1 MKVSYQY
8 RIKPNTEQKLRLNH
22 VRRLCQYIYNRML
35 GDKLD
40 WWENNRCPINSCSMI
55 SCPLPEFRVNPNY
68 NTHQDLLPFLKSD
81 LILVEWS
88 GELLNLEDVYSQVLQ
103 DTVKRVHKAIDR
115 YIKGDK
121 NGNRSG
127 KPRFKSESSFKSF
140 TYPQALDSW
149 IKGNFIKLP
158 KIGFVEIILHRPLPD
173 GFKVK
178 TCIVSKKAD
187 GWYITLSLSDKSVP
201 DAPSTEIIPTI
212 VNSSGL
218 DAVLEGDVFVA
229 TSEGELL
236 PSVKAFRKNQD
247 KLAKISKKKSIKKKG
262 SAQRRKLASQEAK
275 LHQKIARSRKDHHF
289 KTSHQLTRTGK
300 KIFFVEN
307 LDLKNLTKRNK
318 SKQDE
323 NGKFLPNNQ
332 AQKSGLNKSF
342 LDAGFG
348 QFVDILSYIVE
359 KTGGQ
364 VIKVKPNY
372 TSQICCNCDA
382 YVPKE
387 LSDRIHDCKV
397 CNVGII
403 CRDINAAVNIKRV
416 GLGVFPTIK
425 SRRGKLMIESS
436 GSMSTLK
443 EIRVRFVQPK
453 PERGGWL

>member
-1 MKVSYQY
+1 MRVSYQY
-8 RIKPNTEQKLRLNH
+8 RIKPNTEQKQRLNH
-22 VRRLCQYIYNRML
+22 VRRLCQYLSNRML

-40 WWENNRCPINSCSMI
+40 WWGNNRCLVDSCSII
-55 SCPLPEFRVNPNY
+55 SCPLPELRVNPNY
-68 NTHQDLLPFLKSD
+68 NTHQDLLPFLKED
-81 LILVEWS
+81 LILIEWS
-88 GELLNLEDVYSQVLQ
+88 GELLDLSDVYSQVLQ
-103 DTVKRVHKAIDR
+103 DTVKRVHLAFDR

-121 NGNRSG
+121 NGKRSG

-158 KIGFVEIILHRPLPD
+158 KIGEIEIILHRPLPS

-187 GWYITLSLSDKSVP
+187 GWYITLSLEDKSVP
-201 DAPSTEIIPTI
+201 DVLSREIVPT
-212 VNSSGL
+212 VKNSSGL
-218 DAVLEGDVFVA
+218 DAVLDGDIFIA
-229 TSEGELL
+229 TSCGSLL
-236 PSVKAFRKNQD
+236 PSVKAFRKNQE
-247 KLAKISKKKSIKKKG
+247 KLAKISKNKSTKKKG
-262 SAQRRKLASQEAK
+262 SAKRRKLARKEAK

-289 KTSHQLTRTGK
+289 RTSHQLTRTGK
-300 KIFFVEN
+300 EVFFVED
-307 LDLKNLTKRNK
+307 LELKNLTKRNK
-318 SKQDE
+318 AKQDE
-323 NGKFLPNNQ
+323 NSRFLPNGQ

-387 LSDRIHDCKV
+387 LSDRIHDCKA

-403 CRDINAAVNIKRV
+403 NRDINAAANIKRV

-425 SRRGKLMIESS
+425 SRRGKLIIGSS

-443 EIRVRFVQPK
+443 EIREFTRS
-453 PERGGWL
+453 LHHTACS

>member
-1 MKVSYQY
+1 
-8 RIKPNTEQKLRLNH
+8 
-22 VRRLCQYIYNRML
+22 ML
-35 GDKLD
+35 ADKLD
-40 WWENNRCPINSCSMI
+40 WWENNRCPVDSCSII
-55 SCPLPEFRVNPNY
+55 SCPLPELRVNPNY
-68 NTHQDLLPFLKSD
+68 NTHQDLLPCLKED

-88 GELLNLEDVYSQVLQ
+88 GELLDLSDVYSQVLQ
-103 DTVKRVHKAIDR
+103 SAVKRVHLAFDR

-121 NGNRSG
+121 NGKRSG

-149 IKGNFIKLP
+149 IKSNFIKLP
-158 KIGFVEIILHRPLPD
+158 KIGEVEIIIHRPLPD

-187 GWYITLSLSDKSVP
+187 GWYITLSLEDKTVP
-201 DAPSTEIIPTI
+201 DTLSVEIVPTI
-212 VNSSGL
+212 KNSSGL
-218 DAVLEGDVFVA
+218 DAVLDGDIFVA

-236 PSVKAFRKNQD
+236 PSVKAFRKHQE
-247 KLAKISKKKSIKKKG
+247 KLAKISKKKSTKKKR
-262 SAQRRKLASQEAK
+262 SAQRRKLARKEAK
-275 LHQKIARSRKDHHF
+275 LHQKIARSRLDHHF
-289 KTSHQLTRTGK
+289 KTSHQLTKTGK

-307 LDLKNLTKRNK
+307 LDLKSLTLRNQT
-318 SKQDE
+318 KQDE
-323 NGKFLPNNQ
+323 NGKFLPNKQ

-382 YVPKE
+382 YTPKE
-387 LSDRIHDCKV
+387 LSDRIHDCQA

-403 CRDINAAVNIKRV
+403 NRDINAAVNIKRV

-425 SRRGKLMIESS
+425 SRRGKLIVVSS
-436 GSMSTLK
+436 DSMSTLK
-443 EIRVRFVQPK
+443 EIREFTRS
-453 PERGGWL
+453 LHHTACS

>member
-8 RIKPNTEQKLRLNH
+8 RIKPNTEQKQRLNH
-22 VRRLCQYIYNRML
+22 VRRLCQYLYNRML
-35 GDKLD
+35 GDKSD
-40 WWENNRCPINSCSMI
+40 WWENNRCPVGSCSII
-55 SCPLPEFRVNPNY
+55 SCPLPELKVNPKY
-68 NTHQDLLPFLKSD
+68 NTHQDLLPFLKED

-88 GELLNLEDVYSQVLQ
+88 GELLNLSSVYSQVLQ
-103 DTVKRVHKAIDR
+103 DTVKRVHNAFDR

-121 NGNRSG
+121 NGKRSG

-158 KIGFVEIILHRPLPD
+158 KIGEVEIILHRPLPE

-187 GWYITLSLSDKSVP
+187 GWYITLLLEDRRVP
-201 DAPSTEIIPTI
+201 DVPSIEILPI
-212 VNSSGL
+212 VENSIGL
-218 DAVLEGDVFVA
+218 DAVLEGETFIA

-236 PSVKAFRKNQD
+236 PSVKAFRENQD
-247 KLAKISKKKSIKKKG
+247 KLAKISQKKSVRKKG
-262 SAQRRKLASQEAK
+262 SARQRKLAKKEAR

-289 KTSHQLTRTGK
+289 ITSHRLTRTGK
-300 KIFFVEN
+300 KVFFVED
-307 LDLKNLTKRNK
+307 LDLKNLTLRNK
-318 SKQDE
+318 PKQDE
-323 NGKFLPNNQ
+323 NGKFLPNHQ

-348 QFVDILSYIVE
+348 QFVDILSYIAE
-359 KTGGQ
+359 KAGGQ

-387 LSDRIHDCKV
+387 LSDRIDDCRA

-403 CRDINAAVNIKRV
+403 NRDINAAVNIKRV
-416 GLGVFPTIK
+416 GL
-425 SRRGKLMIESS
+425 
-436 GSMSTLK
+436 
-443 EIRVRFVQPK
+443 
-453 PERGGWL
+453 

>member
-1 MKVSYQY
+1 MRVSYQY
-8 RIKPNTEQKLRLNH
+8 RIKPNTEQKDRLNH
-22 VRRLCQYIYNRML
+22 VRRLCQYLYNRML

-40 WWENNRCPINSCSMI
+40 WWENNRCPVDSCSII
-55 SCPLPEFRVNPNY
+55 SCPLPKLRVNPNY
-68 NTHQDLLPFLKSD
+68 NTHQDLLPFLKED

-88 GELLNLEDVYSQVLQ
+88 GELLDLSDVYSQVLQ
-103 DTVKRVHKAIDR
+103 DTVKRVHLGFDR

-121 NGNRSG
+121 NGKRSG

-158 KIGFVEIILHRPLPD
+158 KIGEVEIILHRSLPS

-187 GWYITLSLSDKSVP
+187 GWYITLSLEDRKVP
-201 DAPSTEIIPTI
+201 LLPSIEIVPT
-212 VNSSGL
+212 VKNSNGL
-218 DAVLEGDVFVA
+218 DAVLDGDAFIA

-236 PSVKAFRKNQD
+236 PSVKAFRKNQE
-247 KLAKISKKKSIKKKG
+247 KLAKISKKKSTKKKG
-262 SAQRRKLASQEAK
+262 SAKRRKLASQEAK

-289 KTSHQLTRTGK
+289 KTSHQLTITGK
-300 KIFFVEN
+300 KVFFVED
-307 LDLKNLTKRNK
+307 LDLKNLTLRNK
-318 SKQDE
+318 AKQDE
-323 NGKFLPNNQ
+323 NGKFLPNHQ

-348 QFVDILSYIVE
+348 QFVDILSYIAE
-359 KTGGQ
+359 KAGGQ

-382 YVPKE
+382 YAPKE
-387 LSDRIHDCKV
+387 LSDRIHDCKA
-397 CNVGII
+397 CDVGII
-403 CRDINAAVNIKRV
+403 NRDINAAVNIKRV

-425 SRRGKLMIESS
+425 SRRGKLVIESS

-443 EIRVRFVQPK
+443 EIREFTRS
-453 PERGGWL
+453 LYHTACS

>member
-1 MKVSYQY
+1 MKLSYQY
-8 RIKPNTEQKLRLNH
+8 RIKPNTEQKHRLNH
-22 VRRLCQYIYNRML
+22 VRRLCQYLYNRML

-40 WWENNRCPINSCSMI
+40 WWENNRCPVNSCSII
-55 SCPLPEFRVNPNY
+55 SCPLPELRVNPSY
-68 NTHQDLLPFLKSD
+68 NIHQDLLPFLKED
-81 LILVEWS
+81 LVLVEWS
-88 GELLNLEDVYSQVLQ
+88 GELLDLGSAYSQVLQ
-103 DTVKRVHKAIDR
+103 NTVKRVHLAFER

-121 NGNRSG
+121 NGKRSG

-140 TYPQALDSW
+140 IYPQALDSW
-149 IKGNFIKLP
+149 IKGNLLALP
-158 KIGFVEIILHRPLPD
+158 KIGEIEIILHRPIPD

-187 GWYITLSLSDKSVP
+187 GWYITLSLEDSSVP
-201 DAPSTEIIPTI
+201 DALSIEIVPT
-212 VNSSGL
+212 VNNSSGL
-218 DAVLEGDVFVA
+218 DAVLDADIFLA
-229 TSEGELL
+229 TSEGKLL

-247 KLAKISKKKSIKKKG
+247 KLAKISQNKSTKKKG
-262 SAQRRKLASQEAK
+262 SAKRRKLARKEAK
-275 LHQKIARSRKDHHF
+275 LHQKIARSRLDHHF

-300 KIFFVEN
+300 KVFFVED

-318 SKQDE
+318 AKLDE

-387 LSDRIHDCKV
+387 LSNRLHDCKA

-403 CRDINAAVNIKRV
+403 HRDINAAVNIKRV

-425 SRRGKLMIESS
+425 SWKGKLIIASS
-436 GSMSTLK
+436 DSISTLN
-443 EIRVRFVQPK
+443 EIRELTRS
-453 PERGGWL
+453 LHHTA